1 MAEKKRK
8 QKPPIRTGARGRPP
22 KAKST
27 DSNQRVNIGVD
38 VDDGL
43 WRRLRAL
50 AMIQGR
56 VTGELLDEAIAE
68 YLKKHG

>member
-8 QKPPIRTGARGRPP
+8 RKDPIRISARGRPP
-22 KAKST
+22 KAKSANP
-27 DSNQRVNIGVD
+27 NQRVNIGVA

-56 VTGELLDEAIAE
+56 VTGDLLD
-68 YLKKHG
+68 